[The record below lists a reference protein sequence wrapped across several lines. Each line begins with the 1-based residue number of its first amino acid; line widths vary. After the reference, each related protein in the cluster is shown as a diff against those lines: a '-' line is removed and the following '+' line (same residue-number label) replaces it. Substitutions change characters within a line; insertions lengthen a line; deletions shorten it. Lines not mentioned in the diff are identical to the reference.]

1 MENNITY
8 TATSLSD
15 IANHFDMFANRIEER
30 LRHPGR
36 MTQLQIKIHVAET
49 RIWRE
54 AAETLRR
61 TTIVEKKGENNDLS
75 AQTY

>member
-1 MENNITY
+1 MDNTITY

-15 IANHFDMFANRIEER
+15 IADHFEMFARRIEER

-36 MTQLQIKIHVAET
+36 MSQMQIKMHAAEI

-54 AAETLRR
+54 ASETLRR
-61 TTIVEKKGENNDLS
+61 TTIRSEDKPPTEGAAL
-75 AQTY
+75 

>member
-15 IANHFDMFANRIEER
+15 IADHFEMFAKRIEER

-36 MTQLQIKIHVAET
+36 MTQVQIKIHVAQIQ
-49 RIWRE
+49 IWRE
-54 AAETLRR
+54 ASETLRH
-61 TTIVEKKGENNDLS
+61 TTIQAKAEPSPEGA
-75 AQTY
+75 AQ